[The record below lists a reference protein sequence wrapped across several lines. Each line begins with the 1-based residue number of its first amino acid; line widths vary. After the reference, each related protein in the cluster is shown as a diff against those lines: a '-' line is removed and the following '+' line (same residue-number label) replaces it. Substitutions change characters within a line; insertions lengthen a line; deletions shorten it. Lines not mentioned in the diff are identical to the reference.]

1 MIMTLYGVFCEC
13 VLSLSLCLYVSVIF
27 SVYVCVMCMSM
38 DLSCLK

>member
-1 MIMTLYGVFCEC
+1 MIMILYGVFCEC
-13 VLSLSLCLYVSVIF
+13 VLSLSLCLSVCVLS